1 MNLNQYPDI
10 LTIHDCQEILQISR
24 SMMLRLLHDGEIPVF
39 RIGNRWRI
47 RRESMLDFIERNEY

>member
-24 SMMLRLLHDGEIPVF
+24 SMMLQLLHDGEIPAF

-47 RRESMLDFIERNEY
+47 RRESMLDFIEQNEY

>member
-24 SMMLRLLHDGEIPVF
+24 SMMLRLLHDGEIPAF